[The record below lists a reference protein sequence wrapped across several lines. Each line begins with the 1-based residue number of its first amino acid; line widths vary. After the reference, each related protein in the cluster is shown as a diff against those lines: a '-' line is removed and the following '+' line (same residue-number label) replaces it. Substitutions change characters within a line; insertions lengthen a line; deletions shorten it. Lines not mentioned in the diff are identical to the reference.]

1 MTLKLLFI
9 KSKILKAI
17 KKIRMMDDEIYINQ
31 MKNIIFINFY
41 ILTKKKTN
49 NY

>member
-1 MTLKLLFI
+1 
-9 KSKILKAI
+9 
-17 KKIRMMDDEIYINQ
+17 MMDDEIYINQ

-41 ILTKKKTN
+41 ILTKKTN